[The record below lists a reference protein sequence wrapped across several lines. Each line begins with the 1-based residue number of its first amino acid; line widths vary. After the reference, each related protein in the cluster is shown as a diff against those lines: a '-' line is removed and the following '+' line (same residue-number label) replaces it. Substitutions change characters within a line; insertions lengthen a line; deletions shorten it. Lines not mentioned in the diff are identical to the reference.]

1 VYGILGERLSL
12 DWLHEIVTARGR
24 NNRWE
29 IQARTSLRE
38 DLYLVRRVLT
48 EQVLHSGEEDDPDE
62 LVDSWLAARTEAVG
76 RYRELLADVRGA
88 GARDPA
94 AQAVAVREVSAL
106 AGR

>member
-1 VYGILGERLSL
+1 VYGILGERLAL

-29 IQARTSLRE
+29 IQARTSLRD
-38 DLYLVRRVLT
+38 DLYVVRRVLT
-48 EQVLHSGEEDDPDE
+48 EQVLRSGEGGPEE
-62 LVDSWLAARTEAVG
+62 LVESWLDERAEAVA
-76 RYRELLADVRGA
+76 RYRGLLADVRSA

-106 AGR
+106 AG